1 MDWYENNQIDQK
13 NEKSKKIIK
22 IMIILLV
29 IMFVLAIVILC
40 YISYLKNK
48 QLKFYIDDVAT
59 TIDNDMFLIQDDDVY
74 ISIRD
79 ISSKIGY
86 SINNGEYKNPFSED
100 TTKCYLDNSY
110 ETVSYIS
117 GSNVIYKLL
126 TKNNSDDKDY
136 EYYEI
141 SKPVIVKNNKLYTI
155 SDGLS
160 KGCNL
165 VFSYTKTNNT
175 IKIYTLPYLVKHYT
189 NEIEEAAISEDSNF
203 ANQKALLYDM
213 IVVKNTANKYGVNNL
228 KNESIIGEK
237 YREITFVEYSQEFI
251 VKTDEGKVG
260 IITKDGK
267 TKINPDYSS
276 IKEINKDLEL
286 YLVSNN
292 GKYGVVNK
300 NGKAIIPLDYE
311 TIGVSLKDFPKNDID
326 NRYILY
332 DKCIPVKKDN
342 KWGLLDLNGNVILPI
357 EYSALGCKENTSKSS
372 LSINLILI
380 PEYRAIVVCKDR
392 LYGLVNWSGKELIPE
407 GTTDMYAI
415 ESSSEKKYYLTY
427 NNETMNIVEYLTKMG
442 IKPFED
448 EKSGN
453 ITEQTNETN
462 LTNTASTENNTNTT
476 NETNN
481 TTGEG
486 ANQNRENNKVTN
498 NVTAQ

>member
-1 MDWYENNQIDQK
+1 MEFN
-13 NEKSKKIIK
+13 
-22 IMIILLV
+22 
-29 IMFVLAIVILC
+29 
-40 YISYLKNK
+40 
-48 QLKFYIDDVAT
+48 
-59 TIDNDMFLIQDDDVY
+59 
-74 ISIRD
+74 RD
-79 ISSKIGY
+79 Y
-86 SINNGEYKNPFSED
+86 S
-100 TTKCYLDNSY
+100 
-110 ETVSYIS
+110 
-117 GSNVIYKLL
+117 
-126 TKNNSDDKDY
+126 
-136 EYYEI
+136 
-141 SKPVIVKNNKLYTI
+141 
-155 SDGLS
+155 
-160 KGCNL
+160 
-165 VFSYTKTNNT
+165 
-175 IKIYTLPYLVKHYT
+175 
-189 NEIEEAAISEDSNF
+189 
-203 ANQKALLYDM
+203 
-213 IVVKNTANKYGVNNL
+213 
-228 KNESIIGEK
+228 GEK

-392 LYGLVNWSGKELIPE
+392 LYGLVNWSGKELIPA

-486 ANQNRENNKVTN
+486 ANQNRENNKITN